1 MIIKKL
7 TIKNF
12 RSYFREQSFE
22 FSDHLNLILGANGDG
37 KTTIFDALKWVFAT
51 DGKDSDLKSSSLVS
65 SKFFSS
71 LPPAG
76 IGEVRVSVVVK
87 HKNHDYTIERS
98 FLVSKENDGR
108 MKISDPK
115 HIGYMSIPGVARR
128 TAPAQDLIERQG
140 LFPAIIKKY
149 CLFKGESELNIF
161 KDQKTL
167 INLINLFSEVKD
179 FEPFKVFSSYAEG
192 LTNQARI
199 NAINKNKANAEK
211 AENTKKEIDRVQN
224 LLKGL
229 NERIKDW
236 TNSYEDYERKLRDL
250 DNSKNTIELVNGLQ
264 NTISA
269 KINEKNN
276 EIENLDENYSI
287 KLLDDYWILYG
298 YLPIL
303 EEYAEKTKEISKER
317 ERLSLEQLKQI
328 AQKEA
333 KKEAIKE
340 LEKEISQLPWF
351 IPDIKTMEEMISEHK
366 CKVCGTDAPEG
377 SAPYNFMYRRLQEA
391 IKHKKEAASLKK
403 EENTQE
409 PALFVHDYIN
419 QLRQHSISL
428 YGFDT
433 EIEHIGTQ
441 IAEKIEENDKIHDKI
456 NKLTSEISKLEKK
469 IDEIIAQSASGVD
482 VDSYLSLFSKL
493 QNWSKGQI
501 ETQEK
506 ISDAEKKKPE
516 LEEKLKK
523 LNKEYNKFITKEG
536 LIYATMYNFFS
547 RLSVSLDRAESSSFD
562 NFLESLKDEANKF
575 ISLLNVD
582 DFSGIVD
589 IYNNGNGKV
598 YLQLTDK
605 NGKIVEHPNTSL
617 ETTMHISILLA
628 ISELTKKERENE
640 YPLIFDAPTSTFD
653 EGKDADFY
661 ACLNSRVD
669 KQCIVVTKS
678 FLNRTNDNEYV
689 VDNIRLEKFDCPVYR
704 IKKIEGFD
712 QKDLSTIQTIVEPV
726 KNIK

>member
-12 RSYFREQSFE
+12 RSYSGEQSFE

-37 KTTIFDALKWVFAT
+37 KTTLFDALKWVFAT
-51 DGKDSDLKSSSLVS
+51 DGKDSDLKASSLVS

-76 IGEVRVSVVVK
+76 LGEVRVSVVVR
-87 HKNHDYTIERS
+87 HKNHDYTVERS
-98 FLVSKENDGR
+98 FLVTKEIDGR

-115 HIGYMSIPGVARR
+115 HIGYINIPGVARR

-167 INLINLFSEVKD
+167 VNLINLFSEVKD
-179 FEPFKVFSSYAEG
+179 FEPFKDFSAYAEG

-199 NAINKNKANAEK
+199 NAVNKNKANAKK
-211 AENTKKEIDRVQN
+211 AEETKQEIDSVLK
-224 LLKGL
+224 LLEGINK
-229 NERIKDW
+229 RIEDWKD
-236 TNSYEDYERKLRDL
+236 SYEDYERKLRDL
-250 DNSKNTIELVNGLQ
+250 DNSKDTIELVNGLQ
-264 NTISA
+264 TKISS
-269 KINEKNN
+269 KRTQKNN
-276 EIENLDENYSI
+276 AIEKLDENYSI

-298 YLPIL
+298 FLPIL
-303 EEYAEKTKEISKER
+303 EEYAQKTTTISNER
-317 ERLSLEQLKQI
+317 ERLTLEHLKQRAKI
-328 AQKEA
+328 EA
-333 KKEAIKE
+333 RQEAIKD
-340 LEKEISQLPWF
+340 LEKEIAQLPWF

-391 IKHKKEAASLKK
+391 INHKKETTTSKK
-403 EENTQE
+403 DVTTQE

-433 EIEHIGTQ
+433 EIEHIGNK
-441 IAEKIEENDKIHDKI
+441 ISEKIEDNDKIHGEI
-456 NKLTSEISKLEKK
+456 ANLNSEIDKLEKK

-482 VDSYLSLFSKL
+482 VDSYLNLFTNL
-493 QNWSKGQI
+493 QNWSKGQL

-523 LNKEYNKFITKEG
+523 LNKEYNKYITKEG
-536 LIYATMYNFFS
+536 QIYATMYNFFS
-547 RLSVSLDRAESSSFD
+547 RLSVSLNRAESNSFD
-562 NFLESLKDEANKF
+562 NFLDNLKEEANKYL
-575 ISLLNVD
+575 SRLNVD
-582 DFSGIVD
+582 DFSGVVD
-589 IYNNGNGKV
+589 IYNSGDGKV

-605 NGKIVEHPNTSL
+605 NGKIVDHPNTSL

-661 ACLNSRVD
+661 ACLNSNVD

-678 FLNRTNDNEYV
+678 FLTRNDNNEYEI
-689 VDNIRLEKFDCPVYR
+689 DNMRLEKFNCPVYR
-704 IKKIEGFD
+704 IKKLEGFD
-712 QKDLSTIQTIVEPV
+712 QKDLSTIQTVVETI